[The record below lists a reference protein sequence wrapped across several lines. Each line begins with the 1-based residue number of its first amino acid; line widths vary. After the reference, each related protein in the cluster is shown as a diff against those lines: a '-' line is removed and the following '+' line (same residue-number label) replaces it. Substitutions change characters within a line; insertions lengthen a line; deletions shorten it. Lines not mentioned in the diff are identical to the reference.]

1 MKLNNFISFKKLAK
15 LILIL
20 FSLIF
25 LLITPEV
32 VNSAEI
38 LQINSHDSV
47 VIGDQNRNITLSL
60 FCINIDSNNQLAAQ
74 ELLKKNFPRGTK
86 VKIKPFGKDG
96 EKMLAKVYK
105 FNSNVEMT
113 ELLNKE
119 NLSKD
124 SCEN

>member
-38 LQINSHDSV
+38 LQINSYDSI
-47 VIGDQNRNITLSL
+47 VIGDQNRNITLTL
-60 FCINIDSNNQLAAQ
+60 FCINIDSSNQFAAQ

-86 VKIKPFGKDG
+86 VKIKPFGKD
-96 EKMLAKVYK
+96 EDKLLAKVYK

-113 ELLNKE
+113 ELLNAE
-119 NLSKD
+119 NLSKNT
-124 SCEN
+124 CEN